1 MSIRTDMQLLF
12 MACFVYTNLYGLDR
26 RKKMKGKY
34 AALEGG
40 HARILADV

>member
-12 MACFVYTNLYGLDR
+12 MACFVYTNLDGFVR
-26 RKKMKGKY
+26 RKKMKEKY

-40 HARILADV
+40 HARVLADV